1 MGAYLYGEQRESL
14 YAPDG
19 THQLRSFN
27 HASRR
32 ADIRRWC
39 IVFVNR
45 AHASSYSSLRRDS
58 AVLEARRWLPLG
70 IPRVSRASD
79 GIAMRHSDPEV
90 SQRETD
96 DKSREVSWKTLQ
108 SRNMF
113 NEVSTLSYFSR
124 FVFIVRFIADAV
136 KTLLFIT
143 EMLEI
148 SRRKISRL

>member
-1 MGAYLYGEQRESL
+1 
-14 YAPDG
+14 
-19 THQLRSFN
+19 
-27 HASRR
+27 
-32 ADIRRWC
+32 
-39 IVFVNR
+39 
-45 AHASSYSSLRRDS
+45 
-58 AVLEARRWLPLG
+58 
-70 IPRVSRASD
+70 
-79 GIAMRHSDPEV
+79 MRHSDPEV

-136 KTLLFIT
+136 KTVLFIT